1 VSPHRFS
8 TSISLLFRE
17 LPIVERFAAA
27 RRAGFEGVEIQVLA
41 EGDPAQMATAAK
53 AAGIEVV
60 LVNVGM
66 GDYLGGGPGLSGV
79 PGREQAF
86 RAEFERSLAA
96 ARQLRARFVHLGPS
110 RVPEGVSREACLAS
124 YRSNLDAALA
134 MHAAN
139 RAEAELLIEPMN
151 RVEATTA
158 LIGDIDAGA
167 DLLRDGYAG
176 RIGLQFD
183 VYHVAMNGHDV
194 LDRYRAHRDLVRH
207 VQFSD
212 VPGRGEPGSGKLDFA
227 ALFRGLREAGYEGWL
242 GAEYFARQPTPETL
256 AWFEPYKQPA

>member
-1 VSPHRFS
+1 LSAQRFS

-17 LPIVERFAAA
+17 LPIAERFGAA
-27 RRAGFEGVEIQVLA
+27 RRAGFGGVEIQVLA
-41 EGDPAQMATAAK
+41 EGDPAQMATAAE

-86 RAEFERSLAA
+86 RAELERTLDA
-96 ARQLRARFVHLGPS
+96 ARLLHPRFVHLGPS
-110 RVPEGVSREACLAS
+110 RVPEGVSRETCLAT
-124 YRSNLDAALA
+124 YRANLDAALA
-134 MHAAN
+134 MHAASG
-139 RAEAELLIEPMN
+139 AQAELLVEPMN
-151 RVEATTA
+151 RVEAPTA
-158 LIGDIDAGA
+158 LLGDIDDGA
-167 DLLRDGYAG
+167 TLLRDGYAG

-212 VPGRGEPGSGKLDFA
+212 VPGRGEPGSGQLDFA
-227 ALFRGLREAGYEGWL
+227 ALFRGLREAGYDGWL
-242 GAEYFARQPTPETL
+242 GAEYFARRPTPETL
-256 AWFEPYKQPA
+256 AWFEPYKLPA